1 MFPVVINSVTV
12 DCQSPKALADF
23 YKNLLGWE
31 TVSESVDFVSLSTP
45 GFPVRLG
52 FQLNED
58 YVPPVWPEQAG
69 QQQQM
74 EHLDFKAANREEMQ
88 ALVQHALACEARIAD
103 DQFSKDW
110 VVMIDPEGHPFC
122 IDTL

>member
-12 DCQSPKALADF
+12 DCQHPKALADF

-31 TVSESVDFVSLSTP
+31 TVSESDDFVSLSTP

-88 ALVQHALACEARIAD
+88 ALVQHALACGARIAD
-103 DQFSKDW
+103 DQFSNDW

>member
-12 DCQSPKALADF
+12 DCLYPESLADF
-23 YKNLLGWE
+23 YRDLLGWE
-31 TVSESVDFVSLSTP
+31 TVFESNDFVSLSAP

-58 YVPPVWPEQAG
+58 YIQPVWPEQAG
-69 QQQQM
+69 KQQQM
-74 EHLDFKAANREEMQ
+74 EHLDFKAASREEMQ
-88 ALVQHALACEARIAD
+88 ALVQHALTCGARIAD

>member
-1 MFPVVINSVTV
+1 MFPVVINSITV
-12 DCQSPKALADF
+12 DCQHPKTLANF
-23 YKNLLGWE
+23 YKKLLDWE
-31 TVSESVDFVSLSTP
+31 TILESDDFVSLSTP

-58 YVPPVWPEQAG
+58 YIPPVWPEQPG

-88 ALVQHALACEARIAD
+88 ALVQHALACGANIAD
-103 DQFSKDW
+103 DQFSESW
-110 VVMIDPEGHPFC
+110 VVMINPEGHPFC

>member
-1 MFPVVINSVTV
+1 MILLVCLRPVSQCDWVFS
-12 DCQSPKALADF
+12 
-23 YKNLLGWE
+23 
-31 TVSESVDFVSLSTP
+31 STSTTP
-45 GFPVRLG
+45 
-52 FQLNED
+52 
-58 YVPPVWPEQAG
+58 PPVWPEQVG

-88 ALVQHALACEARIAD
+88 AIVQHALACGARTAD
-103 DQFSKDW
+103 EQFSDSW